1 LTGFGNPALEIFN
14 ALICSIKYRLARPLP
29 HLLFNKK
36 LWHPFDLEK
45 KLQKNVEQVS
55 TWQL

>member
-45 KLQKNVEQVS
+45 KLQKNIEQVS